1 MLIVTNN
8 IKVADKYRD
17 VVFVKGSPLD
27 VMQKACSLS
36 VDDYS
41 LVAAPLLGNLV
52 MLRNP
57 FRSIVMERKSTDAP
71 STHRNELLSD
81 MYRRCERMDKWK
93 TPDFTTEDYAYMD
106 AIFVEQVRKEA
117 GL

>member
-8 IKVADKYRD
+8 MKVADKYD
-17 VVFVKGSPLD
+17 EVLFVKGSPLD

-36 VDDYS
+36 LDDYS

-57 FRSIVMERKSTDAP
+57 FRSIVMEKKKNKAP
-71 STHRNELLSD
+71 RVEDNNLLTD
-81 MYRRCERMDKWK
+81 MYNRSERMDRWQ

-106 AIFVEQVRKEA
+106 AIFVAQVRREV
-117 GL
+117 GF